1 MCTAKLVEIERR
13 RITRTTISK
22 IDLVLYETFSL
33 ITHIARRHTRDNVAE
48 IISRAKFDEA
58 DRMLILGDEGR
69 SNWGQVGVS
78 GRKLLPKSTF
88 LFPCITK
95 CEKNDTM
102 EKSERY

>member
-1 MCTAKLVEIERR
+1 
-13 RITRTTISK
+13 
-22 IDLVLYETFSL
+22 
-33 ITHIARRHTRDNVAE
+33 
-48 IISRAKFDEA
+48 
-58 DRMLILGDEGR
+58 MLILGDEGR